1 MSAIDNATLV
11 QRGPITTP
19 VLGTPGSGLSGPE
32 QFDAYFAL
40 ARNSIEYLT
49 MLRLVQVAAQSGG
62 IPRLS
67 FATGNLRAASE
78 AASPPIEAEPTHT
91 QVAFALTKTVW
102 HMILSNDTLKFAV
115 NGSTYQTQ
123 MTADAAEAW
132 FLDLL
137 RLLWIGDPAS
147 ADPSLSINTGWL
159 TQVGNTLDGSTIN
172 SGDFTT
178 THLTRARQL
187 LPSQHHSNLRNM
199 VWCLGANK
207 KEELIEVVSQ
217 RATGF
222 GDEVLKM
229 ADDGS
234 LRIYGRPT
242 VLVDALD
249 DDVVLVDPRNTI
261 AVADT
266 SNWAMFAET
275 GGVYKTRDVTAI
287 TGFLW
292 IDPIM
297 ADTTAAVRINN
308 LN

>member
-1 MSAIDNATLV
+1 MSSIDNAQLV

-49 MLRLVQVAAQSGG
+49 KLRLVQVKAQSGG
-62 IPRLS
+62 IPRLN
-67 FATGNLRAASE
+67 FATGNLRAATE
-78 AASPPIEAEPTHT
+78 AASPPIEAEPAHSV
-91 QVAFALTKTVW
+91 VAFALTKTVW
-102 HMILSNDTLKFAV
+102 HMILGNDTLKFAV

-137 RLLWIGDPAS
+137 RLLWIGDVLSPDPA
-147 ADPSLSINTGWL
+147 LSINAGWVG
-159 TQVGNTLDGSTIN
+159 QIGNTLDGSTIN
-172 SGDFTT
+172 TGNFTT

-187 LPSQHHSNLRNM
+187 LPSRHHGNLKSM
-199 VWCLGANK
+199 LWAMSAGK
-207 KEELIEVVSQ
+207 KEEIIEVVSQ
-217 RATGF
+217 RATGY
-222 GDEVLKM
+222 GDEILKM

-234 LRIYGRPT
+234 LRIYGRP
-242 VLVDALD
+242 VSLVDALGD
-249 DDVVLVDPRNTI
+249 DIVLVDPRNTI

-266 SNWAMFAET
+266 TNWAMFAEN
-275 GGVYKTRDVTAI
+275 GGQYRTRDVTAI

-292 IDPIM
+292 IDAIM
-297 ADTTAAVRINN
+297 SDSTAAVRINN